1 MQMARYHFDPPLTQ
15 IGATELSA
23 VGPFI
28 VPLITRQ
35 CKKCSDDYEGFFRSG
50 SIICNLD
57 TYTKETQ
64 VLGFA
69 KYGKSTAAISPA
81 FDITPDGVG
90 LSITYVE
97 KVSDAGSDSFRYPA

>member
-1 MQMARYHFDPPLTQ
+1 MSHLVD
-15 IGATELSA
+15 
-23 VGPFI
+23 
-28 VPLITRQ
+28 
-35 CKKCSDDYEGFFRSG
+35 SG

-97 KVSDAGSDSFRYPA
+97 KVSDAGSDSYRNIVL